1 MRILLVPD
9 KFKGSLTAK
18 QVISGLEEGIRAVLP
33 QAEIDA
39 VIASDGGDGFL
50 QAIAAMRSVR
60 EVQVPVQDPLGRPIS
75 ASYLLEDNERNAYIE
90 LAAASGLVLL
100 AKDELAPLHTSTYGT
115 GLQIRHAI
123 DSGAETIYL
132 GLGGS
137 ATNDG
142 GTGIGRALGYRFLDK
157 SGKELFANGGNL
169 SDIRNIVPP
178 TLPFQARIIAVN
190 DVNNPLLGP
199 QGAAR
204 VYAPQKG
211 AGPDEV
217 ELLEAGLEHL
227 AGLVKDQLGKDISQT
242 PGAGAAGGA
251 AFGLKAFLDASFT
264 SGASFVYNLTG
275 LDEKLKNADLL
286 ITGEGRI
293 DQQTLHGK
301 LIQELVHKAKEHE
314 LEIWAVCGISEV
326 SQDELQAEGIDRL
339 IEIADPRQSLSKN
352 MEQAYP
358 MLVKAIAEQCR
369 EAFTPR

>member
-60 EVQVPVQDPLGRPIS
+60 EVQVPVHDPLGRPIS

-115 GLQIRHAI
+115 GLQIRHAL

-264 SGASFVYNLTG
+264 SGASFVFNLTG

>member
-33 QAEIDA
+33 KAEIDA

-60 EVQVPVQDPLGRPIS
+60 EVQVPVHDPLGRPIS
-75 ASYLLEDNERNAYIE
+75 ASYLMEEDDKIAYIE

-100 AKDELAPLHTSTYGT
+100 ARDELAPLSTSTYGT
-115 GLQIRHAI
+115 GLQIRHAL
-123 DSGAETIYL
+123 DSGANTIYL

-142 GTGIGRALGYRFLDK
+142 GTGIARALGYRFLDK
-157 SGKELFANGGNL
+157 SGKELFVNGGNL
-169 SDIRNIVPP
+169 SNISRIIPPSVP
-178 TLPFQARIIAVN
+178 FNSRIIAVN

-199 QGAAR
+199 EGAAR

-211 AGPDEV
+211 AGPEEV
-217 ELLEAGLEHL
+217 ETLESGLNHL
-227 AGLVKDQLGKDISQT
+227 ADLVKAQLGKDIST
-242 PGAGAAGGA
+242 APGAGAAGGT

-264 SGASFVYNLTG
+264 SGASFVFELAG
-275 LDEKLKNADLL
+275 LDEKLKVTDMLV
-286 ITGEGRI
+286 TGEGKI

-301 LIQELVHKAKEHE
+301 LIQELVRKAKQYD
-314 LEIWAVCGISEV
+314 LEVWAVCGISEV
-326 SQDELQAEGIDRL
+326 SQDQLQVEGIDRL
-339 IEIADPRQSLSKN
+339 IEIADPRKSLSEN
-352 MEQAYP
+352 MKQAYP
-358 MLVKAIAEQCR
+358 LLVKAVSEHFRNAI
-369 EAFTPR
+369 TPR